1 MEEEDESRSSSSYL
15 SPRPHP
21 PADSH
26 SRNLVHRG
34 PLSED
39 GTVSVMSLSDK
50 YRQQEEM
57 EVFEEFY
64 MVSPREEEEEEAAY
78 TEQTQST
85 GAGSAE

>member
-1 MEEEDESRSSSSYL
+1 M
-15 SPRPHP
+15 
-21 PADSH
+21 DSH
-26 SRNLVHRG
+26 SRNLAHRG

-64 MVSPREEEEEEAAY
+64 MVSPREEEEEAAY